1 MVPIMARPPKPVGR
15 RDQNRQMRRF
25 DPLRP
30 LDMLT
35 SVWSATAM
43 APVNG
48 GAAAAY
54 RTLFMTMRR
63 LVVGRRLTVR
73 LDDGDL
79 TMTVTR
85 CDARLDVRGLSVG
98 QLNDVTLIGRNIHWG
113 TSSFDNAT
121 AVLHNVHMK
130 PTSPPVLVAAPVDL
144 TLELPAD
151 ALDDLFRSVAPRLRG
166 QVGPDGV
173 ARLYLARRPG
183 MGHVDVEAELDGSAL
198 WLTPRRVTIAGS
210 RWRLPART
218 PAYRVRLPEF
228 AHGLQLSRVDFTPGV
243 VRLTGTLPEWR
254 TELPRKRLEDIVTQ
268 LDVSGVVLNL
278 SRLGRLR

>member
-1 MVPIMARPPKPVGR
+1 MVLIMARPPKPVGR
-15 RDQNRQMRRF
+15 RDQVRHMRRF

-79 TMTVTR
+79 TMTVTKF
-85 CDARLDVRGLSVG
+85 DSRLDVRGLSVG
-98 QLNDVTLIGRNIHWG
+98 QLNDVTLTGRNIHWA
-113 TSSFDNAT
+113 TSSFDHAT
-121 AVLHNVHMK
+121 VVLHNVHMK
-130 PTSPPVLVAAPVDL
+130 PTAPPLLVAAPVDL
-144 TLELPAD
+144 TLEVSTKQ
-151 ALDDLFRSVAPRLRG
+151 LDDLFRSVAPRLRG
-166 QVGPDGV
+166 EIGADGV
-173 ARLYLARRPG
+173 ARLHMASRPR
-183 MGHVDVEAELDGSAL
+183 MGHVDVDARLDGSAL
-198 WLTPRRVTIAGS
+198 WLTPRGLTIGGS

-218 PAYRVRLPEF
+218 PAYRVQLPELP
-228 AHGLQLSRVDFTPGV
+228 HGLQLTGVAFTPGV
-243 VRLTGTLPEWR
+243 VQLTGTLPEWR
-254 TELPRKRLEDIVTQ
+254 TELPRKQLEDIITQ
-268 LDVSGVVLNL
+268 FSVSGVVLNL

>member
-1 MVPIMARPPKPVGR
+1 MARPPKPVGY
-15 RDQNRQMRRF
+15 RDQIRPMRRF
-25 DPLRP
+25 DPFRP

-35 SVWSATAM
+35 SAWSATAM

-54 RTLFMTMRR
+54 RTLFMTLRR

-79 TMTVTR
+79 TMTVTEF
-85 CDARLDVRGLSVG
+85 DSRLDVRGLSIG
-98 QLNDVTLIGRNIHWG
+98 QLNDVTLVGHNIHWG
-113 TSSFDNAT
+113 TSFFDHAT
-121 AVLHNVHMK
+121 VVLHNVHMK

-144 TLELPAD
+144 ALEFSAK

-166 QVGPDGV
+166 EIGADGV
-173 ARLYLARRPG
+173 ARLRMARRPRLG
-183 MGHVDVEAELDGSAL
+183 QIEVEAKLDGSAL
-198 WLTPRRVTIAGS
+198 WLTPRGVRIGES

-218 PAYRVRLPEF
+218 PAYRVRMPEF
-228 AHGLQLSRVDFTPGV
+228 THGLRLTGIEFSPGV
-243 VRLTGTLPEWR
+243 VRLTGTLPELR
-254 TELPRKRLEDIVTQ
+254 TELPRKRLEDIITQ
-268 LDVSGVVLNL
+268 LSVSGVVLNL